1 MTYIGLKIIPDPHS
15 KWHNEVG
22 SQRFMKQ
29 GLLVAQTQ
37 AALLSWGVHYI
48 ASQLKIEL
56 EKKKKRKEKNT
67 HRSYSKMEGS

>member
-1 MTYIGLKIIPDPHS
+1 MIPDPHS

-22 SQRFMKQ
+22 LQRFMKQ

-48 ASQLKIEL
+48 ANQLKREL
-56 EKKKKRKEKNT
+56 GGKEMKKIYTQKLF
-67 HRSYSKMEGS
+67 

>member
-56 EKKKKRKEKNT
+56 EKKRKEKKKYT
-67 HRSYSKMEGS
+67 QKKLF